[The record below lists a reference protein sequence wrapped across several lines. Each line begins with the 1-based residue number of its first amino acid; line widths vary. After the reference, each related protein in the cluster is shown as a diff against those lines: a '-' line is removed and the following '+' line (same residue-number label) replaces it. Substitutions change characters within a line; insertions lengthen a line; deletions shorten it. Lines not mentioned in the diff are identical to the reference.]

1 MKFGAIEN
9 RTRLAIAFFAIAVL
23 LTIAL
28 SLALFQQSRRE
39 LADQQLNQVRLET
52 AMIASLAARN
62 PSSITEQSLKAML
75 GRNSI
80 AASVAV
86 YSSDKRLIA
95 RASTIE
101 DTALESQRLSPGF
114 LAYDDR
120 VEANSAD
127 ISIDQVR
134 IVTESGFIIARV
146 YAPGLGQIVIARPM
160 FAASSAMV
168 FYVLSYQIVALVF
181 GLAVIFLIA
190 RWLLR
195 PFRRLVK
202 AAHDSPVHGS
212 TARSE
217 SEFVVETFQAL
228 IEQLKEKEKELEQ
241 LHAMER
247 NRAER
252 SERFSER
259 LIANIPTGLVSVNA
273 RGAITSVNA
282 RATEILG
289 LSHSDT
295 GPLAAAR
302 VRQSMGGDYRAVFQS
317 APKMVQL
324 ISQCISERVSFRRE
338 VVDITYPDGRM
349 RYLGLSISPIS
360 EAGSNLEGALCLMT
374 DLTEVIELRERMK
387 LQENLANLGEM
398 AAGLAHEFKNSLATI
413 QGYIQLFDAHSLLS
427 SGDRKTSIE
436 ATLNEVRL
444 LARLVTDF
452 LNFARPQNLTM
463 ATVGPRSII
472 DDCLVEIEPLLKQS
486 GIEIR
491 IDGEFTPFPGD
502 ESLLRRA
509 FGNLLRNALEAID
522 PQSERKLI
530 HISGFTDAGG
540 ERRHAHIRISD
551 TGSGI
556 AVEDLQRIF
565 IPFFTTKSRG
575 YGIGLALVQKIIV
588 AHGGTVSVE
597 KSDSSGTIFHC
608 RLPL

>member
-9 RTRLAIAFFAIAVL
+9 RTRLAIAFFAIAML

-39 LADQQLNQVRLET
+39 LADQQLNQVRLEA
-52 AMIASLAARN
+52 AMIASLLAN
-62 PSSITEQSLKAML
+62 NSSSINEPFLRAML
-75 GRNSI
+75 ERNSI
-80 AASVAV
+80 AASIAV
-86 YSSDKRLIA
+86 YSTDKRLIA
-95 RASTIE
+95 RASTV
-101 DTALESQRLSPGF
+101 DDNALESQRLSAGL
-114 LAYDDR
+114 LAYDNQ
-120 VEANSAD
+120 VAASKD
-127 ISIDQVR
+127 ISIDEVQ
-134 IVTESGFIIARV
+134 IKTESGFIIARLHV
-146 YAPGLGQIVIARPM
+146 PGLGLVVMARPM

-168 FYVLSYQIVALVF
+168 FYVLSYQIVALFF
-181 GLAVIFLIA
+181 GLAIVFLVA
-190 RWLLR
+190 RWMLR

-202 AAHDSPVHGS
+202 AAHDSPVHPS
-212 TARSE
+212 SAKSE

-228 IEQLKEKEKELEQ
+228 IDQLKEKEKELEQ
-241 LHAMER
+241 LHTMER

-295 GPLAAAR
+295 GPLAAAS

-324 ISQCISERVSFRRE
+324 ISQCLSERVSFRRE

-360 EAGSNLEGALCLMT
+360 DVNSNLEGALCLMT

-413 QGYIQLFDAHSLLS
+413 QGYMQLFDAHSLLS
-427 SGDRKTSIE
+427 PGDRQASIE

-452 LNFARPQNLTM
+452 LNFARPQNLNLS
-463 ATVGPRSII
+463 TVDARSII
-472 DDCLVEIEPLLKQS
+472 EDCLAEIEPLLKEA
-486 GIEIR
+486 GIEVR
-491 IDGEFTPFPGD
+491 IEGEFNEIPGD

-509 FGNLLRNALEAID
+509 FGNLLRNAVEAID
-522 PQSERKLI
+522 PQSGRKLI
-530 HISGFTDAGG
+530 AISGFLDAGG
-540 ERRHAHIRISD
+540 ERRHAHIRIRD

-588 AHGGTVSVE
+588 AHGGTVAVE
-597 KSDSSGTIFHC
+597 
-608 RLPL
+608 